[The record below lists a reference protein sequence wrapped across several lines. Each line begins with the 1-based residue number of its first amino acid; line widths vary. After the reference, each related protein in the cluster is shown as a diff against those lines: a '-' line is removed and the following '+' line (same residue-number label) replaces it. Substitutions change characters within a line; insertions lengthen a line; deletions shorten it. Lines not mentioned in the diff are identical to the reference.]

1 MKEICTLLVKLHII
15 FSRMQRVI
23 TSMLAPLLYRWGVPP
38 VVIRC
43 VHWTMQMWVLQ
54 AWIIAQGLAI
64 VVMHSVCPP
73 LNLPLVNRNK
83 TFPNYITQYH
93 LPPHT
98 HTQKIMTKIYH
109 FTMVSKLST
118 HNCSQFTA
126 QYLKTI
132 HWLGHEVGHPLYLP
146 QSRSHNPKT
155 RWLLKQL
162 SGGPLLGARAT
173 CWVNHRGLNGFA
185 EASQGIVSLT
195 FRNLS
200 KIFSRNVCVL
210 EIALS
215 ISISS
220 WNFVRVPKAMLWAHL
235 QIFSL
240 KFSP

>member
-1 MKEICTLLVKLHII
+1 MFEWRKSVHYWWSYIYFLQNAKSYNQHASPSII
-15 FSRMQRVI
+15 QVGCPTCCYQVCALDHANVGTAGLDYSSGPCHRSDAFS
-23 TSMLAPLLYRWGVPP
+23 VPP
-38 VVIRC
+38 SKSA
-43 VHWTMQMWVLQ
+43 L
-54 AWIIAQGLAI
+54 GY
-64 VVMHSVCPP
+64 
-73 LNLPLVNRNK
+73 RNK

-98 HTQKIMTKIYH
+98 HTQKILTKIYH

-132 HWLGHEVGHPLYLP
+132 HWLGHEVGHPLYHP

-185 EASQGIVSLT
+185 
-195 FRNLS
+195 
-200 KIFSRNVCVL
+200 
-210 EIALS
+210 
-215 ISISS
+215 
-220 WNFVRVPKAMLWAHL
+220 H
-235 QIFSL
+235 
-240 KFSP
+240 